1 MGIKKNNILI
11 IILVITCIIQSL
23 TLLYFYNDNNKLIEQ
38 PIKQITNNYEVTGY
52 STDFTR
58 ISNEL
63 DNYIVNIKSN
73 DTESKSKTGII
84 YYYKDN
90 KATIIT
96 SHSNSDTYTITFPNG
111 KQYTE
116 SPINIDNSNI
126 IDIFIINIDFKVTP
140 ILKGNSNLL
149 KPGEFILSRNQTTN
163 IGYQDDTLVSN
174 IRNNN
179 IYDENNAYATITNN
193 FYNTLI
199 GSPIV
204 NQNNEMI
211 GMNIDANNTFILN
224 NYIDIYVNNILNNN
238 NNISNFN
245 IGIKP
250 INISDIQTYQKNNL
264 NIDLSLINGIYIS
277 EIYEDSLYSDKL
289 KINDIIIKINDI
301 DIIDIYDY
309 QDILLN
315 TTSNDILKIELI
327 RNNKV
332 EIIEIIIP

>member
-11 IILVITCIIQSL
+11 IILVITCIIQSV
-23 TLLYFYNDNNKLIEQ
+23 TLLYFYNDNNKLIEH

-211 GMNIDANNTFILN
+211 GMNIDTNNTFILN
-224 NYIDIYVNNILNNN
+224 NYIDIYVNNILNN

>member
-11 IILVITCIIQSL
+11 IILVITCIIQSV

-211 GMNIDANNTFILN
+211 GMNIDTNNTFILN
-224 NYIDIYVNNILNNN
+224 NYIDIYVNNILNN